1 MGILVYEY
9 FLGQELNDSFSTAML
24 KEARLMI
31 GSVANDLKKYY
42 PDANISLLINKAY
55 KDIFESHTIVERNYK
70 KNIVDEIVSYK
81 RDFEDIIIIAPEEDN
96 ILYEIINKLE
106 KQGIKA
112 INCNSE
118 FIKISSNK
126 LKINNFLKKS
136 SPAKKHMIKTDLNYK
151 KFPKNKKIV
160 AKIIDGIGS
169 ENLFI
174 FNDRYELEKNKKF
187 ITTNHIFQEFMDGKI
202 VSINI
207 ISNGKKNFIIS
218 INEQIY
224 KRKSNYEIVLKSINI
239 GKFNYM
245 DDLFRSFSSI
255 ILDNFKG
262 SYGFIGIDAILTD
275 ENKIFFLEINPR
287 FTTSYIGLSKSLNFN
302 PLQVLFDKEFSFD
315 IKNNKIFEEGIHCG

>member
-9 FLGQELNDSFSTAML
+9 FLGQELNNSFSSAML
-24 KEARLMI
+24 KEAKLMV

-42 PDANISLLINKAY
+42 PDANISLLINKEY
-55 KDIFESHTIVERNYK
+55 KNIFESHTIVVRNYK
-70 KNIVDEIVSYK
+70 KNIVEEIISY
-81 RDFEDIIIIAPEEDN
+81 RGDFEDIMIIAPEEDN

-106 KQGIKA
+106 KQGIKT

-126 LKINNFLKKS
+126 LKINNYLKKS
-136 SPAKKHMIKTDLNYK
+136 SHAKKHIIKTDSNYK

-160 AKIIDGIGS
+160 AKIIDGVGS

-174 FNDRYELEKNKKF
+174 FNDRHELEKNKKF
-187 ITTNHIFQEFMDGKI
+187 IKEKHIFQEFIEGNI

-207 ISNGKKNFIIS
+207 ISNGKKKFIIS

-224 KRKSNYEIVLKSINI
+224 KKKSNNEIILDSINI

-245 DDLFRSFSSI
+245 YDLFKTFSSI
-255 ILDNFKG
+255 ILNNFEG

-275 ENKIFFLEINPR
+275 ENKILFLEINPR

-302 PLQVLFDKEFSFD
+302 PLQVLFDKKFSFD
-315 IKNNKIFEEGIHCG
+315 IKNNKIFIEGINCD